1 MTQQTQA
8 IYVGNQVLDMMA
20 LPEIARQELITF
32 YEFLVFK
39 YQGQT
44 EGQCSDKQ
52 RILSQLFQEVDGV
65 LPVPYTFE
73 FDREAIHER

>member
-1 MTQQTQA
+1 MAQRTQA
-8 IYVGNQVLDMMA
+8 IQVGNEVLDIMA
-20 LPEIARQELITF
+20 LPEIAQQELITF

-44 EGQCSDKQ
+44 EGQRSDKQ
-52 RILSQLFQEVDGV
+52 RILSQIFQEANGV
-65 LPVPYTFE
+65 LPVPYA